1 MTRTRVAIAA
11 LLLLLP
17 LCALAGPKGHLFI
30 VGGGDWPDGM
40 MNRFVDLAA
49 RFGTGRIVILPMA
62 SSVPK
67 ESAAEE
73 TEGFRKLGAK
83 DVVTYILTRK
93 QALKPESAALLDGAG
108 GVFFS
113 GGDQSR
119 LTAVLLD
126 TPVYKKLLELYDQGA
141 VIGGTSAGAAVMSE
155 VMITGDEVRKPEAGR
170 EFETLQAANV
180 MTARG
185 FGFVRKAVIDQHF
198 VTRKP
203 PQPAHQRPRR
213 APGPPGRRHRRV
225 DGGPRSARR
234 DLRGRRRQAGRH
246 LRPGER
252 EVPDPPELEHRLHR
266 ARDARTDQRGHV
278 RPEDAQARDS
288 VRWSRGQ
295 ATFFLLRASLL
306 FEETGNDRAVRDP
319 GAP

>member
-1 MTRTRVAIAA
+1 MTKTRSAIAA
-11 LLLLLP
+11 LLLALP

-62 SSVPK
+62 SSVPE

-73 TEGFRKLGAK
+73 TDGFRKLGAK
-83 DVVTYILTRK
+83 DVVTHMLTRE

-126 TPVYKKLLELYDQGA
+126 TPIHKKLLELYEQGA

-170 EFETLQAANV
+170 EFETLQAANIV
-180 MTARG
+180 TARG
-185 FGFVRKAVIDQHF
+185 FGFVVPRVVIDQHF
-198 VTRKP
+198 VTRK
-203 PQPAHQRPRR
+203 
-213 APGPPGRRHRRV
+213 RHNRLI
-225 DGGPRSARR
+225 SLLAEHT
-234 DLRGRRRQAGRH
+234 DLLGVAIDESTAV
-246 LRPGER
+246 L
-252 EVPDPPELEHRLHR
+252 
-266 ARDARTDQRGHV
+266 V
-278 RPEDAQARDS
+278 RPDE
-288 VRWSRGQ
+288 
-295 ATFFLLRASLL
+295 TFEVVGAKQVIVYDPAGAKFRILPNTNIA
-306 FEETGNDRAVRDP
+306 FTGLVMHALTNGDTFDLKTRKP
-319 GAP
+319 GTP

>member
-11 LLLLLP
+11 LLLSLP

-155 VMITGDEVRKPEAGR
+155 VMITGDEVRKPAAGR

-180 MTARG
+180 VTTRG

-198 VTRKP
+198 VTRK
-203 PQPAHQRPRR
+203 
-213 APGPPGRRHRRV
+213 RHNRLLSV
-225 DGGPRSARR
+225 LAEHP
-234 DLRGRRRQAGRH
+234 DLLGVAIDESTAV
-246 LRPGER
+246 L
-252 EVPDPPELEHRLHR
+252 
-266 ARDARTDQRGHV
+266 V
-278 RPEDAQARDS
+278 RPD
-288 VRWSRGQ
+288 G
-295 ATFFLLRASLL
+295 TFEVVGAKQVVVYDPENAKFRILPNSNIA
-306 FEETGNDRAVRDP
+306 FTGLVMHALTNGDTFDLNTRKP
-319 GAP
+319 GTP

>member
-1 MTRTRVAIAA
+1 MAAATESRRSFMTRTRAAIAA
-11 LLLLLP
+11 FLLALP

-40 MNRFVDLAA
+40 MDRFVYLAG

-62 SSVPK
+62 SSVPE

-73 TEGFRKLGAK
+73 TDGFRKLGAK
-83 DVVTYILTRK
+83 DVVTHMLTRE

-113 GGDQSR
+113 GGDQAR

-126 TPVYKKLLELYDQGA
+126 TPVHRKLLELYEQGA

-155 VMITGDEVRKPEAGR
+155 VMITGDEVRKPEAGH

-180 MTARG
+180 ITQRG

-198 VTRKP
+198 VTRK
-203 PQPAHQRPRR
+203 
-213 APGPPGRRHRRV
+213 RHNRLISLLV
-225 DGGPRSARR
+225 EHP
-234 DLRGRRRQAGRH
+234 DLLGVAIDESTAV
-246 LRPGER
+246 L
-252 EVPDPPELEHRLHR
+252 
-266 ARDARTDQRGHV
+266 V
-278 RPEDAQARDS
+278 RPDE
-288 VRWSRGQ
+288 
-295 ATFFLLRASLL
+295 TFEVVGSKQVVVYDPANAKFRVLPNSNIA
-306 FEETGNDRAVRDP
+306 FTGLVMHALIAGDTFDLKTRKP
-319 GAP
+319 GTP

>member
-1 MTRTRVAIAA
+1 MTKTRSAIAA
-11 LLLLLP
+11 LLLALP

-62 SSVPK
+62 SSVPE

-73 TEGFRKLGAK
+73 TDGFRKLGAK
-83 DVVTYILTRK
+83 DVVTHMLTRE

-126 TPVYKKLLELYDQGA
+126 TPIHKKLLELYEQGA

-170 EFETLQAANV
+170 EFETLQAANIV
-180 MTARG
+180 TSRG
-185 FGFVRKAVIDQHF
+185 FGFVAPRVVIDQHF
-198 VTRKP
+198 VTRK
-203 PQPAHQRPRR
+203 
-213 APGPPGRRHRRV
+213 RHNRLISLLAEH
-225 DGGPRSARR
+225 P
-234 DLRGRRRQAGRH
+234 DLLGVAIDESTAV
-246 LRPGER
+246 L
-252 EVPDPPELEHRLHR
+252 
-266 ARDARTDQRGHV
+266 V
-278 RPEDAQARDS
+278 RPDE
-288 VRWSRGQ
+288 
-295 ATFFLLRASLL
+295 TFEVVGAKQVIVYDPAGAKFRILPNTNIA
-306 FEETGNDRAVRDP
+306 FTGLVMHALTNGDTFDLKTRKP
-319 GAP
+319 GTP

>member
-1 MTRTRVAIAA
+1 MTKTRAAIAS
-11 LLLLLP
+11 LLLALP

-62 SSVPK
+62 SSVPE
-67 ESAAEE
+67 ESAVEE
-73 TEGFRKLGAK
+73 TDGFRKLGAK
-83 DVVTYILTRK
+83 DVVTHILTRE

-126 TPVYKKLLELYDQGA
+126 TPVHKKLLELYEQGA

-170 EFETLQAANV
+170 EFETLQAANIV
-180 MTARG
+180 TSRG
-185 FGFVRKAVIDQHF
+185 FGFVRNAVIDQHF
-198 VTRKP
+198 VTRK
-203 PQPAHQRPRR
+203 
-213 APGPPGRRHRRV
+213 RHNRLISLLAEH
-225 DGGPRSARR
+225 P
-234 DLRGRRRQAGRH
+234 DLLGVAIDESTAV
-246 LRPGER
+246 L
-252 EVPDPPELEHRLHR
+252 
-266 ARDARTDQRGHV
+266 V
-278 RPEDAQARDS
+278 RPDE
-288 VRWSRGQ
+288 
-295 ATFFLLRASLL
+295 TFEVVGAKQVVVYDPAGAKFRILPNTNIA
-306 FEETGNDRAVRDP
+306 FTGLVMHALTDGDTFDLKTRKP
-319 GAP
+319 GTP

>member
-1 MTRTRVAIAA
+1 MTRTRAAIAA
-11 LLLLLP
+11 LLLFLP

-83 DVVTYILTRK
+83 DVVTCILTRK

-155 VMITGDEVRKPEAGR
+155 VMITGDEVRKPAAGR

-180 MTARG
+180 VTARG
-185 FGFVRKAVIDQHF
+185 FGFVRQAVIDQHF
-198 VTRKP
+198 VTRKRQNRLISVLAEHP
-203 PQPAHQRPRR
+203 
-213 APGPPGRRHRRV
+213 
-225 DGGPRSARR
+225 
-234 DLRGRRRQAGRH
+234 DLLGVAIDESTAV
-246 LRPGER
+246 L
-252 EVPDPPELEHRLHR
+252 
-266 ARDARTDQRGHV
+266 V
-278 RPEDAQARDS
+278 RPDGILEVVGAKQVVIYDPANVKFRILPNSNIAFTGLVMHALTNGDTFDLNARK
-288 VRWSRGQ
+288 
-295 ATFFLLRASLL
+295 
-306 FEETGNDRAVRDP
+306 P
-319 GAP
+319 GTP